1 MPYNLNNDN
10 KLPSENSLQPINVN
24 IFRSALG
31 QKKIQL
37 PTDVPE
43 VNVSPMLYSYV
54 RGYQRLFTSLSQRQK
69 EQTQQTKEQKPIQ
82 YQKLVQPIVTPQ
94 NIPTPKN
101 EFMPAPVKTPSVEE
115 KLEEPKLETGTQT
128 EQKTTEEQNQTET
141 KNKTVEETNLNKQY

>member
-43 VNVSPMLYSYV
+43 VNVSPMLYSSV
-54 RGYQRLFTSLSQRQK
+54 KGYQRLFTSLSQRQK
-69 EQTQQTKEQKPIQ
+69 EQAQQTRMQNPIQ
-82 YQKLVQPIVTPQ
+82 YQKPIQPIVTPQ

-101 EFMPAPVKTPSVEE
+101 EFMPAPMPAVEE
-115 KLEEPKLETGTQT
+115 KIKEPKLETGMPT
-128 EQKTTEEQNQTET
+128 EQKTTEEQNQTEIQ
-141 KNKTVEETNLNKQY
+141 NKTVEETNLNKQY

>member
-69 EQTQQTKEQKPIQ
+69 EQTQQTKEQKPVQ
-82 YQKLVQPIVTPQ
+82 YQKPVQPILTPQ
-94 NIPTPKN
+94 NIPSPQN
-101 EFMPAPVKTPSVEE
+101 EFMPAPVKTPAVEE
-115 KLEEPKLETGTQT
+115 KLEEPKLETEKLKE
-128 EQKTTEEQNQTET
+128 EQKATEEQNQ
-141 KNKTVEETNLNKQY
+141 TVEETNLNKQY

>member
-1 MPYNLNNDN
+1 MQYNLNNDN
-10 KLPSENSLQPINVN
+10 KLPSEKGLQPINVN

-69 EQTQQTKEQKPIQ
+69 EQAQQTKEQKPVQ

-101 EFMPAPVKTPSVEE
+101 EFMPAPVKPIVEE
-115 KLEEPKLETGTQT
+115 KVKEPKLETGMPTT

-141 KNKTVEETNLNKQY
+141 QNKTVEETNLNKQY